1 LNEADS
7 IRRFVREAL
16 PLLSSY
22 FYGEQVLLEPT
33 DLMVGNE
40 GEDEYKAF
48 RRFNQDAA
56 RPRVRAQG

>member
-22 FYGEQVLLEPT
+22 FYGEQVLPALR
-33 DLMVGNE
+33 N
-40 GEDEYKAF
+40 
-48 RRFNQDAA
+48 
-56 RPRVRAQG
+56 